1 MGINSWLILIV
12 FIYFGLLLWIARIT
26 SRDQSNESFFIG
38 KRNSK
43 WYVVAFGMIGTSL
56 SGVTFISVPG
66 TVGTQGFYYFQ
77 VVLGYFLGYLVVAFV
92 LLPIYYS
99 LQLTSIYKYLETRL
113 GEVAYKTGSSFF
125 ILSRTIGATARL
137 YLVINVL
144 QLFLL
149 NDLGISFYWTSFF
162 ILGMILLYTLQG
174 GVKTIVWT
182 DTLQTF
188 FMLSGLLICIY
199 MILNHLNISFSES
212 MVQMENKNYLRV
224 INTDFLSSSFV
235 WKHILGGALIT
246 ISMTGMDQE
255 MMQKNISVKNLR
267 DSQKNMIVFSIIL
280 IVVNALFLFLGG
292 LLYLYSAQYNL
303 NVTGDDLFPMISL
316 KYMPALFSF
325 VFVIAL
331 ISALFPSA
339 DGAITALTSSFCIDI
354 LGFNKNVELTES
366 QKIKLRKK
374 VHYSFALVFLLLIF
388 FFKYLD
394 NKSIIDLILKVAG
407 YTYGPLLGL
416 FGFAI
421 LTKRM
426 LPDNYKIILI
436 CLLVPVVVFILDYQ
450 SKVWLNGFS
459 FGFLNLAVN
468 GLLTFAGLMLISKHK
483 DRMP

>member
-1 MGINSWLILIV
+1 
-12 FIYFGLLLWIARIT
+12 
-26 SRDQSNESFFIG
+26 
-38 KRNSK
+38 
-43 WYVVAFGMIGTSL
+43 
-56 SGVTFISVPG
+56 
-66 TVGTQGFYYFQ
+66 
-77 VVLGYFLGYLVVAFV
+77 
-92 LLPIYYS
+92 
-99 LQLTSIYKYLETRL
+99 
-113 GEVAYKTGSSFF
+113 
-125 ILSRTIGATARL
+125 
-137 YLVINVL
+137 
-144 QLFLL
+144 
-149 NDLGISFYWTSFF
+149 
-162 ILGMILLYTLQG
+162 
-174 GVKTIVWT
+174 
-182 DTLQTF
+182 
-188 FMLSGLLICIY
+188 

-483 DRMP
+483 DRMI

>member
-1 MGINSWLILIV
+1 
-12 FIYFGLLLWIARIT
+12 
-26 SRDQSNESFFIG
+26 
-38 KRNSK
+38 
-43 WYVVAFGMIGTSL
+43 VVAFGMIGTSL

-77 VVLGYFLGYLVVAFV
+77 VVLGYFIGYLVVAYV
-92 LLPIYYS
+92 LLPIYYT

-149 NDLGISFYWTSFF
+149 NDLGISFYWTAFF

-188 FMLSGLLICIY
+188 FMLSGLVICIF
-199 MILNHLNISFSES
+199 MILNHLNISFADSIMQLES
-212 MVQMENKNYLRV
+212 KNYLRV
-224 INTDFLSSSFV
+224 FNFDFLSSSNV
-235 WKHILGGALIT
+235 LKHILGGALIT

-255 MMQKNISVKNLR
+255 MMQKNISVKNLK
-267 DSQKNMIVFSIIL
+267 DSQKNMIVFSVIL
-280 IVVNALFLFLGG
+280 IVVNAMFLFLGG
-292 LLYLYSAQYNL
+292 LLYLYSAQNNI
-303 NVTGDDLFPMISL
+303 NVSGDDLFPMISL
-316 KYMPALFSF
+316 KYMPAVFSF

-354 LGFNKNVELTES
+354 LGFNKKLSLNED

-421 LTKRM
+421 LTKRI

-436 CLLVPVVVFILDYQ
+436 CLLVPVIVFILDYQ
-450 SKVWLNGFS
+450 SKNLLNGFS
-459 FGFLNLAVN
+459 FGFLNLALN
-468 GLLTFAGLMLISKHK
+468 GLLTFIGLMLISKHK
-483 DRMP
+483 DRL